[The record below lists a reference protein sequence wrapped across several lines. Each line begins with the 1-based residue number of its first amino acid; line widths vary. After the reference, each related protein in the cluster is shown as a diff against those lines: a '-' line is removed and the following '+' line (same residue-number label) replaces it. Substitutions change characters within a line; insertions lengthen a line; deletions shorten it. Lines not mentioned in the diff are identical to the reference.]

1 MAVDGKWKKVL
12 LSGSNF
18 TAAEIIASEIGA
30 TSNGSDLL
38 FANSNG
44 HFQSSSEFFIN
55 SNNDLEGPS
64 FSGSFSGSLE
74 GSGANINITF
84 DGFAQPLTSGSGLTI
99 VDSSQAISTTGNNI
113 LYSGSTA
120 AHIRI
125 HLGGTVASIGG
136 GSAGSGESTD
146 ALVLFAG
153 NSSGLTF
160 IDDNDDDINDYALS
174 LNSGLAGGALKW
186 NGDNTP
192 GSTGGGI
199 LEIGAGDGIF
209 VTANGISID
218 SASIVSTQ
226 NGHLG
231 VDGTGIFV
239 NTDHFVVPSDNLDI
253 NGGTN
258 ISIIP
263 IGPTTFANNPSFAST
278 LDLTIGGNITFNN
291 NIILEGDLTVINSSN
306 VTQILGNASD
316 LNIEDGF
323 LFLNS
328 GSSISN
334 DNGGIIVDTG
344 NNISGVRSGS
354 AIAYVDG
361 NSETVLGNSA
371 NRVGWALYSGS
382 FPSDQVSTTT
392 HTNFDTERFV
402 DPRSHALA
410 DGPVGA
416 PIVTVKHRS
425 QPDPVNSSVYFYSDS
440 DGDTLANYGAF
451 YVENDHSGEESN
463 VFVFVPFDE

>member
-18 TAAEIIASEIGA
+18 TAAEITASEIGA

-38 FANSNG
+38 FVNSNG

-99 VDSSQAISTTGNNI
+99 VDSSQNLSSTDNNI

-125 HLGGTVASIGG
+125 HLGGTDASRGG
-136 GSAGSGESTD
+136 GTIDEGTD
-146 ALVLFAG
+146 AALLTAG
-153 NSSGLTF
+153 NTSGLTF
-160 IDDNDDDINDYALS
+160 IDDVDSDIDNYALS

-186 NGDNTP
+186 NGGNTP
-192 GSTGGGI
+192 GSSGGGI

-209 VTANGISID
+209 VTANSVSID
-218 SASIVSTQ
+218 SASIVNTQ

-239 NTDHFVVPSDNLDI
+239 NTDHFVSSSDSIDI

-258 ISIIP
+258 IFATP
-263 IGPTTFANNPSFAST
+263 TGPTTFAINPNFALL
-278 LDLTIGGNITFNN
+278 LDSTIGGNITFND

-306 VTQILGNASD
+306 VTQILGSTSD

-328 GSSISN
+328 GSSTSN
-334 DNGGIIVDTG
+334 NNGGIIVDTG

-354 AIAYVDG
+354 AIAYVNG
-361 NSETVLGNSA
+361 NNATVLDNTS

-382 FPSDQVSTTT
+382 LPSDQVSTTT
-392 HTNFDTERFV
+392 HTNFDTANFV
-402 DPRSHALA
+402 DPRSNSL
-410 DGPVGA
+410 VGA
-416 PIVTVKHRS
+416 PIVTAKNRTQS
-425 QPDPVNSSVYFYSDS
+425 NPINTSVYFYSDS

>member
-18 TAAEIIASEIGA
+18 TAAEITASEIGA

-99 VDSSQAISTTGNNI
+99 VDSSQTITTLNNNI
-113 LYSGSTA
+113 VYSGSTA

-125 HLGGTVASIGG
+125 HLGGIDASRGG
-136 GSAGSGESTD
+136 GST
-146 ALVLFAG
+146 G
-153 NSSGLTF
+153 NEAVDNPLLISNNTSGLTF
-160 IDDNDDDINDYALS
+160 IDDSDSDIDDYALS
-174 LNSGLAGGALKW
+174 LDSGLAGGALKW

-192 GSTGGGI
+192 GSSGGGI

-209 VTANGISID
+209 VTANSISID

-239 NTDHFVVPSDNLDI
+239 NTDHFVVPSDSLDI

-258 ISIIP
+258 ISTTP
-263 IGPTTFANNPSFAST
+263 SGPTTFASNPIFALLLDST
-278 LDLTIGGNITFNN
+278 IEGNITFNN
-291 NIILEGDLTVINSSN
+291 NIILGGNLTVINSSN
-306 VTQILGNASD
+306 VTQILGSTSD

-328 GSSISN
+328 GSITSN

-354 AIAYVDG
+354 AIAFVDG
-361 NSETVLGNSA
+361 NSASVLGNNT

-382 FPSDQVSTTT
+382 LPSDQVSTST
-392 HTNFDTERFV
+392 HTNFDTANFV
-402 DPRSHALA
+402 DPRSNSL
-410 DGPVGA
+410 VGA
-416 PIVTVKHRS
+416 PIVTIIHRP
-425 QPDPVNSSVYFYSDS
+425 QQNPVNSTSYFYSDS